1 MLQILQNEVEN
12 RERCK
17 GVNALAQKEKTY
29 SPEDWRN
36 NWKLEPPT
44 HIRTIKLTEAI
55 DCKQSSN
62 ATKLFRGTALSLKF
76 IRDLKAA
83 RTWRREPQ
91 NTKPT
96 LTVEEISEARS
107 QWIRKLQEPMKHEKN
122 FENLKQQLGL
132 FRKEGNILKC
142 KGRLG
147 NAPLDITA
155 SYPIQSPRRHH
166 VTRQIMEAI
175 WRKRFISVLSA
186 RN

>member
-1 MLQILQNEVEN
+1 M
-12 RERCK
+12 
-17 GVNALAQKEKTY
+17 
-29 SPEDWRN
+29 
-36 NWKLEPPT
+36 

-55 DCKQSSN
+55 ECKQSSN

-83 RTWRREPQ
+83 RTRRREPQ

-132 FRKEGNILKC
+132 FRKEGRRSIPQSAKADWGMLHWTSQRVTLFNHQD
-142 KGRLG
+142 
-147 NAPLDITA
+147 DI
-155 SYPIQSPRRHH
+155 
-166 VTRQIMEAI
+166 M
-175 WRKRFISVLSA
+175 
-186 RN
+186 